1 MTHCTWHMCHMQW
14 AICNRSEWCIFQP
27 GIQWHFKPVAMF
39 PLTIDTCV
47 SWYLGKWFS
56 HWYTWDMFGMSLGYF
71 GISLGYLTVVGF
83 LWNGASVYQGSGAS
97 HAKLSQKYHTKKK
110 RKIAQCITPVQ
121 CSATCTKVTL
131 FPIIA
136 LYNGNGWEKKCGHLF
151 MVLI

>member
-1 MTHCTWHMCHMQW
+1 MAHVSYAMGHMC
-14 AICNRSEWCIFQP
+14 ICNRSEWCIFQP
-27 GIQWHFKPVAMF
+27 GIQWLFKPVAMY

-47 SWYLGKWFS
+47 SCGQGNGSVTDTLGIF
-56 HWYTWDMFGMSLGYF
+56 
-71 GISLGYLTVVGF
+71 LGYLTVVGF

-136 LYNGNGWEKKCGHLF
+136 LYNGNGWQNLQEVWTPFHDLDICWF
-151 MVLI
+151 YNCDAI